1 MNRRHILQQIVREQK
16 FGCAAAICSVCSAHP
31 LVIEAAIDK
40 GVADGSVVLIEA
52 TANQVNQYGGYT
64 GMKPDDFSRFVRR
77 IAHERG
83 LPPDRLILGG
93 DHLGPLV
100 WQKEDEST
108 ALPQAAE
115 LIRQYVLAG
124 CSKIHIDTSMRLGND
139 APDQRLPVRIGAER
153 AARLAQTA
161 AAAFAD
167 RQANEGPEIDSPVF
181 VIGSEVPIPGGSQT
195 DEALQVTTTDDLR
208 ATISGFQEAFANQ
221 GMSRIFAQVIAV
233 VVQPGVEFG
242 DSKIHAYDRIA
253 ARQLSRY
260 MQSQPG
266 LVLEGHST
274 DYQQTDHLRQMAE
287 DGVAILKV
295 GPALTFALREGL
307 LALEHIEKALSVVD
321 EQSDKDEQ
329 VALSHFA
336 ATLDEAMLRNPVYW
350 QNHYHGSEAEQR
362 LARLF
367 SLSDRCRYYL
377 GEADVVAAVDRLLH
391 NLRQQTIPLALL
403 SQYLPDQ
410 YRLVREN
417 LLLPEP
423 RELLKSKVRQEIARY
438 PAFQAQ

>member
-1 MNRRHILQQIVREQK
+1 MNKQHILQQIVREQK
-16 FGCAAAICSVCSAHP
+16 SGCPAAICSVCSAHP

-64 GMKPDDFSRFVRR
+64 GMKPDDFGRFVRR
-77 IAHERG
+77 IARERG

-115 LIRQYVLAG
+115 LIRQYVLTG
-124 CSKIHIDTSMRLGND
+124 CGKIHIDTSMHLGND
-139 APDQRLPVRIGAER
+139 PRDQRLPILTGAER
-153 AARLAQTA
+153 AARLAQA
-161 AAAFAD
+161 AADAFAD
-167 RQANEGPEIDSPVF
+167 RQINEGPEADSPVF

-195 DEALQVTTTDDLR
+195 DEALQVTATDDLR
-208 ATISGFQEAFANQ
+208 ATISGFQDAFARQ
-221 GMSRIFAQVIAV
+221 GISRIFAQVIAV

-242 DSKIHAYDRIA
+242 DSLIHAYDRTA
-253 ARQLSRY
+253 ARQLTRY

-307 LALEHIEKALSVVD
+307 LALEHIEKALSAENRQVV
-321 EQSDKDEQ
+321 
-329 VALSHFA
+329 LSHFA
-336 ATLDEAMLRNPVYW
+336 ETLDEAMLRNPVYW

-362 LARLF
+362 LARMF

-377 GEADVVAAVDRLLH
+377 GEADVAAAIDRLLY
-391 NLRQQTIPLALL
+391 NLRPQIIPLPLL

-438 PAFQAQ
+438 PAFRAQ